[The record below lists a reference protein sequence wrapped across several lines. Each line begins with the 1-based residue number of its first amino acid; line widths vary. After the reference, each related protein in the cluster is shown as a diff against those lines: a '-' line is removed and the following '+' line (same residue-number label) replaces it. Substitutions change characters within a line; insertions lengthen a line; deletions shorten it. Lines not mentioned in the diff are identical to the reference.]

1 MKKILRVVTLIIT
14 VSLLVACGSKR
25 GVKYEELTDLPYY
38 EYLNE
43 SNPIVTIDVKGYG
56 VMEVELFP
64 ELVKLTVDNFL
75 TYVLDES
82 YSSSSFH
89 RIIEN
94 FMIQGGIVNNTNAPI
109 NGEFSSNGVANDLK
123 HVKGV
128 ISMARTSDPNS
139 ATSQFF
145 IVHKSSPYLNG
156 AYAAFGGLISG
167 FDVLDKIA
175 EVKTDFTDTPLEDVI
190 IKSIK
195 VDLRGYKVNWKV
207 LIKWYD
213 KF

>member
-14 VSLLVACGSKR
+14 VSLLVSCGNKR
-25 GVKYEELTDLPYY
+25 GVNYEELTDLPYY

-43 SNPIVTIDVKGYG
+43 SNPIVTIYVKGYG

-75 TYVLDES
+75 SYVLDES
-82 YSSSSFH
+82 YTNSSFH

-94 FMIQGGIVNNTNAPI
+94 FMIQGGIVNTNKPPI
-109 NGEFSSNGVANDLK
+109 IGEFSSNGVANDLK

-128 ISMARTSDPNS
+128 ISMARTNVFNS

-145 IVHKSSPYLNG
+145 IVHKDSPHLNG
-156 AYAAFGGLISG
+156 EYAGFGGLISG

-175 EVKTDFTDTPLEDVI
+175 EVKTGYEDAPLKEVVI
-190 IKSIK
+190 TKIT
-195 VDLRGYKVNWKV
+195 VDLRGYEVS
-207 LIKWYD
+207 
-213 KF
+213 

>member
-14 VSLLVACGSKR
+14 VSLLVSCGNKR
-25 GVKYEELTDLPYY
+25 GVNYEELTDLPYY

-75 TYVLDES
+75 SYVLDES
-82 YSSSSFH
+82 YTNSSFH

-94 FMIQGGIVNNTNAPI
+94 FMIQGGIVNTNKPPI
-109 NGEFSSNGVANDLK
+109 IGEFSSNGVANDLK

-128 ISMARTSDPNS
+128 ISMARTNVFNS

-145 IVHKSSPYLNG
+145 IVHKDSPHLNG
-156 AYAAFGGLISG
+156 EYAGFGGLISG

-175 EVKTDFTDTPLEDVI
+175 EVKTGYEDAPLKEVVI
-190 IKSIK
+190 TKIT
-195 VDLRGYKVNWKV
+195 VDLRGYEVSWKV
-207 LIKWYD
+207 LIKIIE
-213 KF
+213 

>member
-14 VSLLVACGSKR
+14 VSLLVSCGSKR
-25 GVKYEELTDLPYY
+25 GVNYEELTDLPYY

-82 YSSSSFH
+82 YTSSSFH

-94 FMIQGGIVNNTNAPI
+94 FMIQGGIVNNANAPI

-128 ISMARTSDPNS
+128 ISMARTNDPNS

-145 IVHKSSPYLNG
+145 IVHKSSPHLNG

-195 VDLRGYKVNWKV
+195 VDLRGYKVN
-207 LIKWYD
+207 
-213 KF
+213 